1 MERKAQII
9 LFSCK
14 NVGNISEMVPPLW
27 LCQQKHC
34 IIFCEAGPRI
44 FWTDSL
50 EKDFRLPSHNSE
62 ENKPCKIF
70 ANMSGGSTAVFVLP
84 PPPPPGPGSTPD
96 RKDRPDIDLVRYSR
110 ISGWYENKMLELF
123 YYHVSGQSCPASGH
137 IPDMKKA
144 GPSQPDGMK
153 RVTN

>member
-14 NVGNISEMVPPLW
+14 NFGNISEMVPPLW

-34 IIFCEAGPRI
+34 IFFVRLDQGYSELTAWKRI
-44 FWTDSL
+44 FVFPL
-50 EKDFRLPSHNSE
+50 IIPR
-62 ENKPCKIF
+62 KINH
-70 ANMSGGSTAVFVLP
+70 AKCLQICQEVARQISCCT
-84 PPPPPGPGSTPD
+84 PPPPGPGSTPD

-110 ISGWYENKMLELF
+110 ISGWSENKMLEFF